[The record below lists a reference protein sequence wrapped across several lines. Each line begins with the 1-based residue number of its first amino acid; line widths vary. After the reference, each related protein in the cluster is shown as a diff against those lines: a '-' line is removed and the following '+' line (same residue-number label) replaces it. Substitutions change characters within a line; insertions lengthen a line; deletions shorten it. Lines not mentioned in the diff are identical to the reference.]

1 MKIKPEL
8 LMETGIYS
16 FVGLLIYAVSLFI
29 PLFIFIIPIPFIV
42 LYVKRGPVWG
52 ILSNLLACLLIYF
65 GSDLSTASILLVYT
79 VVISHTLGFMMR
91 QNFKVSHII
100 LWSSVAVT
108 VFVIMAGFFAQSLNE
123 INMIESIRTSID
135 QYSDTQLSVIKELP
149 ISSADRQSAESVLKR
164 AVEFTMVLL
173 PSIILV
179 FSALVSYINYY
190 ISANVLRRL
199 GIGIIDIPN
208 LWSFRLPKHVII
220 GSVLIAVLLYILQI
234 TEFGFSQELILNV
247 YLIFTFLFMIN
258 GIAAIDFIIRSRAN
272 IFVRII
278 LPLVILLLLGM
289 GILYAIIGLLD
300 LCFDLRD
307 RLRRV

>member
-1 MKIKPEL
+1 M
-8 LMETGIYS
+8 
-16 FVGLLIYAVSLFI
+16 
-29 PLFIFIIPIPFIV
+29 
-42 LYVKRGPVWG
+42 
-52 ILSNLLACLLIYF
+52 
-65 GSDLSTASILLVYT
+65 
-79 VVISHTLGFMMR
+79 
-91 QNFKVSHII
+91 
-100 LWSSVAVT
+100 
-108 VFVIMAGFFAQSLNE
+108 
-123 INMIESIRTSID
+123 
-135 QYSDTQLSVIKELP
+135 
-149 ISSADRQSAESVLKR
+149 
-164 AVEFTMVLL
+164 
-173 PSIILV
+173 
-179 FSALVSYINYY
+179 
-190 ISANVLRRL
+190 
-199 GIGIIDIPN
+199 
-208 LWSFRLPKHVII
+208 WSFRLPKHVII